1 MTSSVR
7 PARFAPTRR
16 ALGAVTPARQAQRMG
31 RWICGA
37 LNAVRGSERALG
49 PNFCGLPGARALAL
63 DAINQKIIH
72 LLAGLELQY
81 HPARLLAS
89 TGPRFGRV

>member
-1 MTSSVR
+1 MATANVYR
-7 PARFAPTRR
+7 APNVC
-16 ALGAVTPARQAQRMG
+16 AL
-31 RWICGA
+31 
-37 LNAVRGSERALG
+37 S
-49 PNFCGLPGARALAL
+49 GARALAL
-63 DAINQKIIH
+63 DAIDQKIIH